1 MLKLYNPCAMAPSAA
16 HYSQGVEVPPGAR
29 MLYIAGQV
37 GVTADGVM
45 EEGFAAQAEQAWNNV
60 LTVLEAAA
68 MGVEDLVHVNIY
80 YLDKGEV
87 GTVRATRD
95 RFLGDHKPTSTLLFV
110 SALAQPEFVVEVEVI
125 ADTAAHH

>member
-1 MLKLYNPCAMAPSAA
+1 MLKLYNPSAMAPSAA

-45 EEGFAAQAEQAWNNV
+45 EEGFTAQAEQAWNNV

-95 RFLGDHKPTSTLLFV
+95 RFLGDHKPSSTFAVV
-110 SALAQPEFVVEVEVI
+110 SGLAQPEWLYEMDAV
-125 ADTAAHH
+125 AAKA